1 MIILSAVIVMF
12 IAALIAVVRLNIAIR
27 HANDRFRVLVG
38 GYADAGL
45 LVEARRRFRRRQ
57 RSVENAL
64 DTGTVGLKSAHRTVS
79 GLFGKNSDAA
89 EGIYDNVRALNRN
102 VGRVVSGLF
111 APGPKKNSESLEGWR
126 ARHSDDVAPRDDDR

>member
-1 MIILSAVIVMF
+1 MIILAAVIVMF
-12 IAALIAVVRLNIAIR
+12 IAALIAAVRLNIGVR
-27 HANDRFRVLVG
+27 HAGDRFRVLVG

-57 RSVENAL
+57 RNVENAV

-79 GLFGKNSDAA
+79 GLFGRNSDTA

-102 VGRVVSGLF
+102 VGRAVSGLF
-111 APGPKKNSESLEGWR
+111 APGPKKDSESLETWR
-126 ARHSDDVAPRDDDR
+126 ERQKETKASRDRDR